1 MQMNSVL
8 GSKSKTDKGERLSEA
23 ALNNQSNRPDR
34 FSSHTLVEIRRFK
47 NLPFFVQS
55 AVLLDISLGGFK
67 AEYTGEIQ
75 SKKGQIFWI
84 SIPLAP
90 LGIYAPSRLMLLGQ
104 CRWYDPD
111 RFRLGGVFVE
121 VKKAD
126 KIILEQVIE
135 AVQMRSRPSDR

>member
-1 MQMNSVL
+1 MSELAQ
-8 GSKSKTDKGERLSEA
+8 KS
-23 ALNNQSNRPDR
+23 QPNRPNR

-67 AEYTGEIQ
+67 AEFTGEAKA
-75 SKKGQIFWI
+75 KKGQIFWI

-90 LGIYAPSRLMLLGQ
+90 IGIYAPSRLIVLGQ

-111 RFRLGGVFVE
+111 RCRLGGVFVE
-121 VKKAD
+121 VPKAD
-126 KIILEQVIE
+126 KIVLEQVIE
-135 AVQMRSRPSDR
+135 TVQARNPTPVR